1 VMERKSNGNSMFEE
15 ESKIA
20 INAIE
25 SFNNE
30 FDDEGSSD
38 DCSSDSLDSIF
49 DYTTCFD
56 LLDQRRDFVTVNLRI
71 QMEICSGQ
79 TLKEY
84 LENRNKEHVEID
96 RKMNF
101 KFFTQII
108 EGIKHVHRQG
118 IIHRDLKPAN
128 VFITGEGVLKIG
140 DFGLARAIDKE
151 DTKKITNV
159 ANAISNHFAASSP
172 MSSKMLRSSMKKKH
186 RPSLSIKVGTP
197 LYLSPEQAEGNFYDE
212 KVDIF
217 SIGLILFELCDKLTT
232 NHQKIM
238 SFANLRRGILPQEVE
253 DNMKHETAILKKLVQ
268 NDHSKRP
275 SAQKILKMD
284 EYKAWRKEMS
294 TEDDD

>member
-1 VMERKSNGNSMFEE
+1 
-15 ESKIA
+15 
-20 INAIE
+20 
-25 SFNNE
+25 
-30 FDDEGSSD
+30 
-38 DCSSDSLDSIF
+38 
-49 DYTTCFD
+49 
-56 LLDQRRDFVTVNLRI
+56 
-71 QMEICSGQ
+71 MEICSGQ

-84 LENRNKEHVEID
+84 LENRNKEQGEID
-96 RKMNF
+96 RKLNF

-151 DTKKITNV
+151 DTKKMANV
-159 ANAISNHFAASSP
+159 ANAISNHFASSKP
-172 MSSKMLRSSMKKKH
+172 MTGKMLRSSMKKKN

-217 SIGLILFELCDKLTT
+217 SIGLILFELCFKLTT

-238 SFANLRRGILPQEVE
+238 SFANLRRGVLPKEVE
-253 DNMKHETAILKKLVQ
+253 DNMKYETAILTKLVQ

-284 EYKAWRKEMS
+284 EYKAWKKEMN